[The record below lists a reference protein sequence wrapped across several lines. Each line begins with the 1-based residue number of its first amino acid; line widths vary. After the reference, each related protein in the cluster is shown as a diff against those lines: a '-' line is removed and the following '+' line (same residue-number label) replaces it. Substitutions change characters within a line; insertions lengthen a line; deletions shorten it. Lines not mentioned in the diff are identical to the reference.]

1 MDEIKTIVKKY
12 NTKLSENDIQLVCEN
27 IMELLFNHELD
38 DTDSDD
44 DDDSDNDDTFVGD
57 ISELD
62 NIEVGSTSDGFFYL
76 K

>member
-44 DDDSDNDDTFVGD
+44 DDDGD

>member
-1 MDEIKTIVKKY
+1 MIIKMDEIKTIVKKY

-44 DDDSDNDDTFVGD
+44 DDDGD